1 MSARARRLP
10 RERLNIARQE
20 FEHMLQLGIVQPS
33 SSNWSSPLHMVPKK
47 TPGDWRPCGDYRA
60 LNNVTVPDRYPIP
73 HIQDFAA
80 SLSGATIFSKID
92 SVRAYHQI
100 PVEPTDIPKTAVV
113 TPFGLYE
120 FVRMP
125 FGLRN
130 AAQTFQRFR
139 DQVLRGLHFC
149 YDYIDDLLIASSGPE
164 EHERH
169 LRLVLERLSDHGI
182 LVNPSKCVFGVDHLE
197 FLGHYVDSNGIR
209 PLEDKV
215 QVIRAFPTPTTQ
227 RKLREFLGLVN
238 FYHRFIPHAATILQP
253 LNRLLS
259 TPKDK
264 ASKLTWTADATT
276 AFTTIKEALAKATL
290 LFHPQPDAPTSIM
303 TDASDVA
310 VGAVLQQR
318 IAGDLQPIAY
328 FSKKLKPAETRYST
342 FDREL
347 LAMYLSVKHFRHFVE
362 GRTFQ
367 ILTDHKPLMYALATP
382 SARHTPRQIRR
393 LDYISQFTTDIRHVS
408 GADNPAADALSR
420 IGANAHYSFR

>member
-1 MSARARRLP
+1 MGRQIRSNIPQTSDTLTPQWPYLTDFRTANKKLKEKQKANFDSRHGVRPLAEIPDDTQVWVTTDNRSSA
-10 RERLNIARQE
+10 
-20 FEHMLQLGIVQPS
+20 G
-33 SSNWSSPLHMVPKK
+33 
-47 TPGDWRPCGDYRA
+47 
-60 LNNVTVPDRYPIP
+60 
-73 HIQDFAA
+73 
-80 SLSGATIFSKID
+80 
-92 SVRAYHQI
+92 
-100 PVEPTDIPKTAVV
+100 
-113 TPFGLYE
+113 
-120 FVRMP
+120 
-125 FGLRN
+125 
-130 AAQTFQRFR
+130 
-139 DQVLRGLHFC
+139 
-149 YDYIDDLLIASSGPE
+149 
-164 EHERH
+164 
-169 LRLVLERLSDHGI
+169 LRLVLGRLSDHGI

-238 FYHRFIPHAATILQP
+238 LYHRFIPHAATILQP
-253 LNRLLS
+253 LNHLLS

-318 IAGDLQPIAY
+318 IARDLQPIAY

-382 SARHTPRQIRR
+382 SARHTPRQIRH
-393 LDYISQFTTDIRHVS
+393 LDFISQFTTDIRHVS

-420 IGANAHYSFR
+420 IGTNALQVDQPPTILFDEIAAAQREDPELLTLRSSPSSLVLSDVPIPASESTIACDTSRGLP